1 MSKAVMQQAL
11 DALTYERN
19 EYHVHGGAITD
30 HLDKSIAALEAE
42 LAKPEPEPIGFLWR
56 WKAKEHEP
64 ADVNPWQ
71 FRDVPVHPS
80 NIDMLDLIPLY
91 RGVSQAEY
99 ESMTPK
105 QKAFMDAFS

>member
-1 MSKAVMQQAL
+1 MSRTVMQQAL
-11 DALTYERN
+11 DALEKPLLEGRLTPACIQKNQE
-19 EYHVHGGAITD
+19 AIAS
-30 HLDKSIAALEAE
+30 LKVE
-42 LAKPEPEPIGFLWR
+42 LAKPEPEPVGFLWR

-64 ADVNPWQ
+64 ADANPWQ

-80 NIDMLDLIPLY
+80 NIDMLDLISLY

-99 ESMTPK
+99 ENMTPK